1 MAEINGKQDYNNKM
15 QIERISITAIRRRR
29 IRSSIEA
36 KNENQNFQSKQS
48 KIFVSC
54 KSLLLLISVMQL
66 ISLVASFHLP
76 YGLMRSANNNN
87 NNNPL
92 AAFGDTSNDFAP
104 MQARANRRQD
114 DDSSSDY
121 DELTPKASEAHRNN
135 DDNNGDGYG
144 ETENGKC

>member
-87 NNNPL
+87 NNPL